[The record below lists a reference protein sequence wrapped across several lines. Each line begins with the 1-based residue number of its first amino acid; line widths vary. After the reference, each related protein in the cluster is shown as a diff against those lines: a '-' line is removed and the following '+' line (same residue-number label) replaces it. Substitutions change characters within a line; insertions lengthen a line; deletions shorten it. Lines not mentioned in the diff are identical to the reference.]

1 MPWNFRTWTFSSP
14 NAGVSSASSSP
25 TVPRRWLLRALMCSF
40 PETPSGSAGPSG
52 CTGSFPLRVMR
63 MASSRMAATV
73 VGGPATSDAAGAS
86 NTGQLRQWCGLF
98 PRRSARGRECRTQKK
113 AAHGWAALPDLV
125 PYWSSVVAPAS
136 CSLAAPASASSLL
149 TFSRTGLGAESTRSF
164 ASLRPRFVSSRT
176 ALMTL
181 ILLSPTPE
189 RTTVNS
195 VFSSSSTGAS
205 PLACAGAGPPTAT
218 GAAALIPNFSSIA
231 LTAFTTSRT
240 LHCSSASTNSSGVT
254 LAAMSLCTSPI
265 CLGLCRPLRRRV
277 GVELIPSGLE
287 EADELPHRRLHR
299 VGELADGA
307 LQRAQELCQEH
318 LAGRQVA
325 DLPHLGGVEHLA
337 LDDTALDVEPEPCLP
352 RELVDH
358 ADRRA
363 ELLVAERDRDRA
375 HEELLERVVLPRLGD
390 RPPGQRVLDHAV
402 LDVRAPEA
410 APQVLHLADA
420 QAAVVREHR
429 RLGGLQL
436 LAEQLDLLDFLG
448 SCHPVPPR
456 PDPTHARARRPLAPS
471 ETMCVAS

>member
-164 ASLRPRFVSSRT
+164 ASLKPRFVSSRT
-176 ALMTL
+176 
-181 ILLSPTPE
+181 
-189 RTTVNS
+189 
-195 VFSSSSTGAS
+195 
-205 PLACAGAGPPTAT
+205 
-218 GAAALIPNFSSIA
+218 A